1 MNADNKKARFA
12 SLVRRSRQTGVVQ
25 FFIRVH
31 LRASAA
37 ISLYRLADAAREL
50 DIFAWDRQTLVF
62 VEGRE
67 TTDEHR

>member
-1 MNADNKKARFA
+1 MDTDNNHGWIVRCFIG
-12 SLVRRSRQTGVVQ
+12 VYRRS
-25 FFIRVH
+25 
-31 LRASAA
+31 SAA